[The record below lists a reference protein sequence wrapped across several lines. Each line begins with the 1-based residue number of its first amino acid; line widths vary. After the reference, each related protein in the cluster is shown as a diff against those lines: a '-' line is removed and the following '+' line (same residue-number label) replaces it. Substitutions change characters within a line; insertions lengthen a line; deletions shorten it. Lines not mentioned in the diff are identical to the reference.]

1 LLGTIICIIFTSQLK
16 KIKVMKN
23 GLELFNAMK
32 AEAKALGIDIKG
44 MKKAEIEVAIVA
56 AQEQFADQNF
66 DDVEPQTEEVQI
78 VTVAEVATAEIKRK
92 GRPVDPNSPRQL
104 RLAEQARMREEGL
117 LRRGRPEV
125 EGSARQQRMQAR
137 AAKLAAGLSIKP
149 GRPKVVKPEVVT
161 AE

>member
-1 LLGTIICIIFTSQLK
+1 
-16 KIKVMKN
+16 MKN

-44 MKKAEIEVAIVA
+44 MKKAEIEAAIVT

>member
-1 LLGTIICIIFTSQLK
+1 
-16 KIKVMKN
+16 MKN

-44 MKKAEIEVAIVA
+44 MKKAEIEAAIVA

-104 RLAEQARMREEGL
+104 RLAEQIRMREEGL

-149 GRPKVVKPEVVT
+149 GRPKVVKVESVVV
-161 AE
+161 E

>member
-1 LLGTIICIIFTSQLK
+1 
-16 KIKVMKN
+16 MKN

-44 MKKAEIEVAIVA
+44 MKKAEIEAAIVA
-56 AQEQFADQNF
+56 AQENFAEQNF
-66 DDVEPQTEEVQI
+66 DEVEPQTEEVQI

-104 RLAEQARMREEGL
+104 RLAEQARLREEGL
-117 LRRGRPEV
+117 LRRGRPAV
-125 EGSARQQRMQAR
+125 EGSARQARMQAR
-137 AAKLAAGLSIKP
+137 AEKLAAGISIKP
-149 GRPKVVKPEVVT
+149 GRPKVVKPEAVI

>member
-1 LLGTIICIIFTSQLK
+1 
-16 KIKVMKN
+16 MKN

-44 MKKAEIEVAIVA
+44 MKKAEIEAALVA
-56 AQEQFADQNF
+56 AQEKFAEQNH

-78 VTVAEVATAEIKRK
+78 VTVAQVATAEIKRK

-104 RLAEQARMREEGL
+104 RLAEQARLREEGL
-117 LRRGRPEV
+117 LRRGRPAV
-125 EGSARQQRMQAR
+125 EGSARQARMQAR
-137 AAKLAAGLSIKP
+137 AEKLAAGISIKP

>member
-1 LLGTIICIIFTSQLK
+1 
-16 KIKVMKN
+16 MKN

-44 MKKAEIEVAIVA
+44 MKKAEIEAAIVA
-56 AQEQFADQNF
+56 AQEKFAEQNF

-78 VTVAEVATAEIKRK
+78 VTVAEVATVEIKRK

-125 EGSARQQRMQAR
+125 EGSARQARMQAR

-149 GRPKVVKPEVVT
+149 GRPKVVKPEAVI

>member
-1 LLGTIICIIFTSQLK
+1 
-16 KIKVMKN
+16 MKN

-44 MKKAEIEVAIVA
+44 MKKAEIEAAIVA

-78 VTVAEVATAEIKRK
+78 VTVAQVATVEIKRK
-92 GRPVDPNSPRQL
+92 GRPVDPNSPRQV

-125 EGSARQQRMQAR
+125 EGSARQARMQAR
-137 AAKLAAGLSIKP
+137 AEKLAAGISIKP
-149 GRPKVVKPEVVT
+149 GRPKVVKPEAVIT
-161 AE
+161 E

>member
-1 LLGTIICIIFTSQLK
+1 
-16 KIKVMKN
+16 MKN

-44 MKKAEIEVAIVA
+44 MKKVEIEAAIVA

-66 DDVEPQTEEVQI
+66 DEVEPQTEEVQI

-92 GRPVDPNSPRQL
+92 GRPVDPNSPRQV

-117 LRRGRPEV
+117 LKRGRPAV
-125 EGSARQQRMQAR
+125 EGSARQARMQAR
-137 AAKLAAGLSIKP
+137 AEKLAAGISIKP
-149 GRPKVVKPEVVT
+149 GRPKVVKPEAVI